1 MRPVA
6 SAEAI
11 LDPVNV
17 ERFRARLPLFAFV
30 LLLLICL
37 LMLGVACACFS
48 DHPMQA
54 LERALAFIPA
64 LPALVE
70 VWFVSLL
77 ALGAAALAASTQ
89 KRARAPS
96 PAALQRFLL

>member
-1 MRPVA
+1 M
-6 SAEAI
+6 S
-11 LDPVNV
+11 L
-17 ERFRARLPLFAFV
+17 ERFRARLPLVAFI

-37 LMLGVACACFS
+37 LMLGIACACFS

-64 LPALVE
+64 SPALVE
-70 VWFVSLL
+70 IWFVSLL
-77 ALGAAALAASTQ
+77 AIGAAALVASTQ

-96 PAALQRFLL
+96 PAVLQRFLL

>member
-1 MRPVA
+1 MRRGYQLT
-6 SAEAI
+6 I
-11 LDPVNV
+11 LDPMSL
-17 ERFRARLPLFAFV
+17 ERFRARPLVAFV
-30 LLLLICL
+30 LLLLTCL
-37 LMLGVACACFS
+37 LMLGIACACFS

-77 ALGAAALAASTQ
+77 ALGAAVLVASAQ

-96 PAALQRFLL
+96 RAVLQRFLL

>member
-1 MRPVA
+1 VRPVA

-17 ERFRARLPLFAFV
+17 ERFRARLPLFAFF

-37 LMLGVACACFS
+37 LLLGIACACFS

-70 VWFVSLL
+70 VWFVALL
-77 ALGAAALAASTQ
+77 ALASALLATSTG

-96 PAALQRFLL
+96 PAVLQRFLL